1 MSSVF
6 FLTSLIGTDLSVLLV
21 LVIAASLQCAWVEIC
36 VTATTLLALQLL
48 LVWYLRTS
56 DKSLKSAWE
65 IEASQVCGD

>member
-21 LVIAASLQCAWVEIC
+21 LVSAASLQCAWVEIC

-65 IEASQVCGD
+65 IEASQVCED